1 MTGDSAGTLMVSPV
15 VRFLITPSS
24 GLTSSLSP
32 SFDLVHV
39 VADFQQQQPHV
50 EGVAVEDA
58 GEAVRD
64 DGLHARA
71 EDGDG
76 GVLAGRSATEV
87 ALGHED
93 VAHLHA
99 LDPAV
104 LKAFHAVFAELL
116 GIGRHKETGRDDGVG
131 IDMFADFMRYTSERH
146 MFLL

>member
-1 MTGDSAGTLMVSPV
+1 MRAKLWPMT
-15 VRFLITPSS
+15 
-24 GLTSSLSP
+24 
-32 SFDLVHV
+32 
-39 VADFQQQQPHV
+39 
-50 EGVAVEDA
+50 
-58 GEAVRD
+58 
-64 DGLHARA
+64 GLHARA

-131 IDMFADFMRYTSERH
+131 IDMFAHLVGRTFVIHDVILSEKTA
-146 MFLL
+146 

>member
-1 MTGDSAGTLMVSPV
+1 MGACSREEP
-15 VRFLITPSS
+15 
-24 GLTSSLSP
+24 
-32 SFDLVHV
+32 
-39 VADFQQQQPHV
+39 
-50 EGVAVEDA
+50 
-58 GEAVRD
+58 
-64 DGLHARA
+64 
-71 EDGDG
+71 
-76 GVLAGRSATEV
+76 ATEV

-93 VAHLHA
+93 VAHLHT

>member
-1 MTGDSAGTLMVSPV
+1 M
-15 VRFLITPSS
+15 
-24 GLTSSLSP
+24 
-32 SFDLVHV
+32 
-39 VADFQQQQPHV
+39 
-50 EGVAVEDA
+50 
-58 GEAVRD
+58 RD
-64 DGLHARA
+64 DGLHART

-76 GVLAGRSATEV
+76 GVLAGGAATKV

-131 IDMFADFMRYTSERH
+131 IDMFTDFMRYTSERH
-146 MFLL
+146 MVLL